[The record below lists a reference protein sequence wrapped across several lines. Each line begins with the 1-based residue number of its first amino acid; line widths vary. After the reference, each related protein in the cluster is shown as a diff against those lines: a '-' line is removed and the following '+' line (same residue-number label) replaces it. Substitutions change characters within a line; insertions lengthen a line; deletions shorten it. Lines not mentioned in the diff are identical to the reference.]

1 MGRSS
6 KKELRKKR
14 TRLATT
20 RRISNMEK
28 SHIRTSKRRNPRTDD
43 QNSPLLGTPRDRQ
56 DFRIDDP
63 KLLVARDEKRHP
75 KIHCKL

>member
-6 KKELRKKR
+6 KKEYRKKR

-20 RRISNMEK
+20 RRISDMEK
-28 SHIRTSKRRNPRTDD
+28 SHIRTGKRRNPGTDD
-43 QNSPLLGTPRDRQ
+43 RNPPLLGTPGDRQ
-56 DFRIDDP
+56 DPRIDDP
-63 KLLVARDEKRHP
+63 KLLVAWNEKRHP